1 MKIRGRVSGRPHT
14 TNGQGL
20 VEFALVIPLILLLF
34 MGIFDFG
41 RAIYAY
47 NTVANAA
54 RQGARV
60 AAVNQANPGPPND
73 TSCAEDQPVENAV
86 TPHMS
91 IRGCAAQAGIALGI
105 QPSSVTV
112 TYAAPAGI
120 NLSCSPTL
128 DVGCIATVTVTYSWR
143 ALTPVIGNIVG
154 PITMTSTSQIPV
166 ERVFP

>member
-1 MKIRGRVSGRPHT
+1 MSPGWSLMRGKDAR
-14 TNGQGL
+14 GQGL
-20 VEFALVIPLILLLF
+20 AEFALVIPLIILLF
-34 MGIFDFG
+34 MGILDFG

-60 AAVNQANPGPPND
+60 AAVNQADPSPPNN
-73 TSCAEDQPVENAV
+73 TLCGGDQPVENPA
-86 TPHMS
+86 TPHIS
-91 IRGCAAQAGIALGI
+91 IKGCAVQAGFALGL

-112 TYAAPAGI
+112 NYARPSGV
-120 NLSCSPTL
+120 NLSCTPTL

-143 ALTPVIGNIVG
+143 AITPIIGNIIG
-154 PITMTSTSQIPV
+154 PIVMHSSSQIPV

>member
-1 MKIRGRVSGRPHT
+1 MRFAKVRIRGKSPQ
-14 TNGQGL
+14 GQAL
-20 VEFALVIPLILLLF
+20 VEFALVVPLIVLLL

-41 RAIYAY
+41 RVIYAY

-60 AAVNQANPGPPND
+60 AAVNQANPAPPND
-73 TSCAEDQPVENAV
+73 ASCAEDQPVENAA

-91 IRGCAAQAGIALGI
+91 IKGCAAQAGIALGI

-112 TYAAPAGI
+112 TYAPPTGVSI
-120 NLSCSPTL
+120 SCTPTL
-128 DVGCIATVTVTYSWR
+128 DVGCVASVTVTYSWR

-154 PITMTSTSQIPV
+154 PITLTSTSQIPV